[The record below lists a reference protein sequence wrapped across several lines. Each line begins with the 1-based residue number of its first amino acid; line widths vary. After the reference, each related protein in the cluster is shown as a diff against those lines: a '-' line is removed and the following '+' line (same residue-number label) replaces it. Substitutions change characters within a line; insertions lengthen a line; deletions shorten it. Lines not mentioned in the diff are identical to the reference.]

1 MNACSNPEILKVIYF
16 FNLLIDIVKIVVPI
30 GIIVFG
36 LIDFSKAVISGEEKE
51 NKKTVN
57 LFVKRLMYGI
67 LIFAIPWIIEVV
79 MVTLGDLI
87 DKDNMGNFTDCL
99 ENANSECIE
108 ALDSKNISTIKSI
121 CDVPENFTIEEDTP
135 NQGNNQNTNEFCWQ
149 CNDNPNIYQWGKSAT
164 SDSNCHAGWHQMN
177 KTKEECQ
184 IANNKTKEVCW
195 QCNDNPNLYQWGES
209 TASDP
214 NCHAGWHQINKT
226 KEECPALHVKD

>member
-135 NQGNNQNTNEFCWQ
+135 IRNNQNTNEFCWQ
-149 CNDNPNIYQWGKSAT
+149 CNDNL
-164 SDSNCHAGWHQMN
+164 
-177 KTKEECQ
+177 
-184 IANNKTKEVCW
+184 
-195 QCNDNPNLYQWGES
+195 NLYQWGES